1 MWHYSSKDVS
11 EFPQSY
17 WKAVFLRKN
26 DGRLVMLEPSLQ
38 MVHVSIIYFVNWNIP
53 GWYGSSLP
61 VEKWHSSLTSSSF
74 RSSVPERTYIQI
86 LKTFQ
91 EEYLD
96 KDILVKLYAPTE
108 NRQIYSKQ
116 TL

>member
-1 MWHYSSKDVS
+1 M
-11 EFPQSY
+11 
-17 WKAVFLRKN
+17 
-26 DGRLVMLEPSLQ
+26 LVLFISLIEIFRGDIGVVYLLKSDIALWLVQ
-38 MVHVSIIYFVNWNIP
+38 V
-53 GWYGSSLP
+53 
-61 VEKWHSSLTSSSF
+61 F
-74 RSSVPERTYIQI
+74 RSSIPERTYIQI

>member
-1 MWHYSSKDVS
+1 M
-11 EFPQSY
+11 
-17 WKAVFLRKN
+17 
-26 DGRLVMLEPSLQ
+26 LVLFISLIEIFQ
-38 MVHVSIIYFVNWNIP
+38 GDMGVVYLLKGDIALWLVQ
-53 GWYGSSLP
+53 
-61 VEKWHSSLTSSSF
+61 VF
-74 RSSVPERTYIQI
+74 RSSIPERTYIQI

>member
-1 MWHYSSKDVS
+1 M
-11 EFPQSY
+11 
-17 WKAVFLRKN
+17 
-26 DGRLVMLEPSLQ
+26 LVLFISLIEIFQ
-38 MVHVSIIYFVNWNIP
+38 GDMGVVYLLKSDIALWLVQ
-53 GWYGSSLP
+53 
-61 VEKWHSSLTSSSF
+61 VF
-74 RSSVPERTYIQI
+74 RSSIRERAYIQI

-96 KDILVKLYAPTE
+96 KDILVKLYAPTA

>member
-1 MWHYSSKDVS
+1 M
-11 EFPQSY
+11 
-17 WKAVFLRKN
+17 
-26 DGRLVMLEPSLQ
+26 LVLFISLIEIFQ
-38 MVHVSIIYFVNWNIP
+38 GDMGVVYLLKSDIALWLVQ
-53 GWYGSSLP
+53 
-61 VEKWHSSLTSSSF
+61 VF
-74 RSSVPERTYIQI
+74 RSSIPERTYIQI

>member
-1 MWHYSSKDVS
+1 M
-11 EFPQSY
+11 
-17 WKAVFLRKN
+17 
-26 DGRLVMLEPSLQ
+26 LVLLISLIEIFQ
-38 MVHVSIIYFVNWNIP
+38 GDMGVVYLLKSDIALWLVQ
-53 GWYGSSLP
+53 
-61 VEKWHSSLTSSSF
+61 VF
-74 RSSVPERTYIQI
+74 RSSIPERTYIQI

>member
-1 MWHYSSKDVS
+1 M
-11 EFPQSY
+11 
-17 WKAVFLRKN
+17 
-26 DGRLVMLEPSLQ
+26 LVLFISLIEIFQ
-38 MVHVSIIYFVNWNIP
+38 GDMGVVYLLKSDIALWLVQ
-53 GWYGSSLP
+53 
-61 VEKWHSSLTSSSF
+61 VF
-74 RSSVPERTYIQI
+74 RSSIPERTYI

>member
-1 MWHYSSKDVS
+1 M
-11 EFPQSY
+11 
-17 WKAVFLRKN
+17 
-26 DGRLVMLEPSLQ
+26 LVLFISLIEIFRGDMGVVYLLKSDIALWLVQ
-38 MVHVSIIYFVNWNIP
+38 V
-53 GWYGSSLP
+53 
-61 VEKWHSSLTSSSF
+61 F
-74 RSSVPERTYIQI
+74 RSSIPERTYIQI

>member
-1 MWHYSSKDVS
+1 M
-11 EFPQSY
+11 
-17 WKAVFLRKN
+17 
-26 DGRLVMLEPSLQ
+26 LVLFISLIEIFQ
-38 MVHVSIIYFVNWNIP
+38 GDIGVVYLLKSDIALWLVQ
-53 GWYGSSLP
+53 
-61 VEKWHSSLTSSSF
+61 VF
-74 RSSVPERTYIQI
+74 RSSIPERTYIQI